1 MTNGYVRRG
10 LAALL
15 AAVVILCGGGSAQA
29 VTLSSDY
36 EEPTNQIIPPPPPP
50 PPPPP
55 RNPVARLVSQVEVL
69 PPYHY
74 RGLAVFPLRLR
85 HVEDPTN
92 YLSMDE
98 AAGYGWLQIKEKPQ
112 ATVPE
117 LFVSN
122 TGRRPIFLMAGELL
136 WGGRQNRTLRKDMLL
151 LPGARHIPAPVYC
164 IEQRRWTGKTGGFG
178 SGNALAGTALR
189 QQIAGEVEQSRVWKQ
204 VEADARANRVSS
216 KSGDLG
222 AVYQDRA
229 VQGRM
234 EEYAR
239 EIKRRLP
246 RDIVGLVAVER
257 SHIVSSDI
265 FCNPR
270 LFEKL
275 KDKLLSSCVVH
286 PVRELSMH
294 KVPDREDVRR
304 FLRRVYR
311 AGVHTQPSPG
321 GGERVTVSGA
331 GIMGNGLSY
340 EGSVIHV
347 SLFPGYAIMD
357 PEPRPIIRPRQGER

>member
-1 MTNGYVRRG
+1 
-10 LAALL
+10 
-15 AAVVILCGGGSAQA
+15 
-29 VTLSSDY
+29 
-36 EEPTNQIIPPPPPP
+36 
-50 PPPPP
+50 
-55 RNPVARLVSQVEVL
+55 VSLVEVL

-85 HVEDPTN
+85 QVEDPAD
-92 YLSMDE
+92 YVSLDE
-98 AAGYGWLQIKEKPQ
+98 AAGRGWLVVEEKPL
-112 ATVPE
+112 ASVPE

-136 WGGRQNRTLRKDMLL
+136 SGGKQNRTLRKDMLL
-151 LPGARHIPAPVYC
+151 LPGARNIPAPVYC
-164 IEQRRWTGKTGGFG
+164 IEQGRWTGKTGGFG
-178 SGNALAGTALR
+178 SRNALAGTALR
-189 QQIAGEVEQSRVWKQ
+189 QQIAGEAGQSAVWKQ
-204 VEADARANRVSS
+204 VEADASANRVASE
-216 KSGDLG
+216 SGDLG
-222 AVYQDRA
+222 AVYQDRT

-239 EIKRRLP
+239 EIRRRLP

-275 KDKLLSSCVVH
+275 KDKLLSSCVVQ
-286 PVRELSMH
+286 PLGEVSVRRT
-294 KVPDREDVRR
+294 PDREDVRR
-304 FLRRVYR
+304 FLERVYR
-311 AGVHTQPSPG
+311 AGVHTEPSPG
-321 GGERVTVSGA
+321 GGEQVRVSGA
-331 GIMGNGLSY
+331 GIMGNGLVY

-357 PEPRPIIRPRQGER
+357 PEPRPLNTPERGNR